1 MQSDSWIV
9 EDQNLKQSCMWYKLA
24 VIQNYANC
32 FIAMTIPNSSS
43 HYTKTF
49 DEENTEKNNHCF
61 KTTSLVSIMAV
72 KQWFCYKWNTKGDA
86 KTNTRTTCWNGK
98 GEGKQPAR
106 YWNWIICRNYV
117 PWPKRLMTIYRAW
130 IYPCCNSRLTALEQP
145 EPSNWLFLPL
155 MVWFFFFLLPRIW
168 Q

>member
-1 MQSDSWIV
+1 
-9 EDQNLKQSCMWYKLA
+9 
-24 VIQNYANC
+24 
-32 FIAMTIPNSSS
+32 MTIPNSSS

-61 KTTSLVSIMAV
+61 KTISLVSIVAV

-98 GEGKQPAR
+98 GEGKQPAP
-106 YWNWIICRNYV
+106 YWNWIICKNYI
-117 PWPKRLMTIYRAW
+117 PWPNRLMTIYSAN
-130 IYPCCNSRLTALEQP
+130 ISRLQQQAHCSWATTIIKLIIFVTYGVI
-145 EPSNWLFLPL
+145 FLL
-155 MVWFFFFLLPRIW
+155 FLLPRIW